1 MIKLKENKNLPQ
13 IREKSW
19 KFIGQELWKLKLSW
33 EMLGVLFSFICLLL
47 SSVISFHL
55 LHLWS
60 PFLTL
65 SSLLCYSLHI
75 VSCFFC
81 SSTLTF
87 FHPCLSH
94 LVSSCLS
101 SLPSYLLST
110 CLTFIHF
117 LSLLFTQHFI
127 YISCLYPV
135 SSCICLVLSLFL
147 SYHYF
152 VCYHLVSCW
161 SPLLTFFNPCFFSL
175 LSTFLI
181 SFPL

>member
-1 MIKLKENKNLPQ
+1 
-13 IREKSW
+13 
-19 KFIGQELWKLKLSW
+19 
-33 EMLGVLFSFICLLL
+33 MLGVLFSFICLLL

-75 VSCFFC
+75 VSCFLLLYLNFFPSMPLSFSLLMFIFSPLL
-81 SSTLTF
+81 SSIN
-87 FHPCLSH
+87 LSH
-94 LVSSCLS
+94 LHSFLVSSLYSAFYLHLLSLPVSSCL
-101 SLPSYLLST
+101 
-110 CLTFIHF
+110 
-117 LSLLFTQHFI
+117 
-127 YISCLYPV
+127 
-135 SSCICLVLSLFL
+135 CLVLSLFL

-175 LSTFLI
+175 LSTFFI